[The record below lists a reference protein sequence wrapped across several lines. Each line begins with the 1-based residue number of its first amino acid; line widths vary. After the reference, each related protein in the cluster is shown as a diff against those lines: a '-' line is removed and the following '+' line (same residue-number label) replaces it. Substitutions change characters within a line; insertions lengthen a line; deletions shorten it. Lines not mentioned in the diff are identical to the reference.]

1 VPVVEGMRTVS
12 LKPQLVAPGR
22 ERYLSVGQTVL
33 RGAAGRLGLRMFHL
47 PGARSSLGVF
57 DPSVV
62 ENLSGLTFADREDP
76 NSLFIWKDK
85 LDRLIGVVG
94 NTHDLGDAFPVSD
107 VYRQSFGVQ
116 LAIDLEQSRR
126 IVGSADARV
135 DPRLDQQLLLEQSGV

>member
-1 VPVVEGMRTVS
+1 MNNPFRFGISPIQNLSFRVHRDSPEVNVRGKCVPVVEGMRTVS

-22 ERYLSVGQTVL
+22 ERYISVGQTVL

-85 LDRLIGVVG
+85 LDR
-94 NTHDLGDAFPVSD
+94 
-107 VYRQSFGVQ
+107 
-116 LAIDLEQSRR
+116 
-126 IVGSADARV
+126 
-135 DPRLDQQLLLEQSGV
+135 